1 MCTFGMGEGLVGMNN
16 MHFRVGV
23 LNKED
28 ILHQDKFGI
37 LSLSLGNAQ
46 YWLVHFRIQ
55 KCCGKVF
62 LKDYWRLTKTM
73 ISS

>member
-1 MCTFGMGEGLVGMNN
+1 MGEGLVGMNN